1 MRGNPGASLTIPEIA
16 QAAGCSVR
24 ALQTAF
30 QRFRGTTPMAAL
42 RRFRLEAARTE
53 ILRAGRTESL
63 TQIAADYG
71 FSNPSRFAQL
81 FRRTYGTYPSEALRT
96 RGGTIRKASLRELAI
111 C

>member
-1 MRGNPGASLTIPEIA
+1 
-16 QAAGCSVR
+16 
-24 ALQTAF
+24 
-30 QRFRGTTPMAAL
+30 MAAL

-71 FSNPSRFAQL
+71 FSNPSRFAQV

-96 RGGTIRKASLRELAI
+96 RGGLDQEGEPSRIGDLLGSQRSKI
-111 C
+111 